1 MTNHSLNLER
11 WSIDAD
17 TRQYIPYRLCC
28 LARPNP
34 TLWAV
39 LGLIAVLF
47 QWPIRLWSILRAL
60 STSCGCMSGMSC
72 CIKLTN
78 ELRII
83 SRVSQKLFNV
93 FSRALYANLSQKKKT
108 NETEVC
114 YVTTL
119 ALDSVSA
126 SWSGQVTDGNGVN
139 CLGLYTLQE
148 ENFYWNITFTISIV
162 ANSLNLN
169 SAYYYIFRSLSMI
182 GYLWLK
188 FKNQNT
194 LALNS
199 VNLTKLSRF
208 DKLNSVII
216 FIL

>member
-1 MTNHSLNLER
+1 MHHSTTMTNHSLNLKC

-17 TRQYIPYRLCC
+17 TRQYILHRPFC
-28 LARPNP
+28 LACPNP
-34 TLWAV
+34 TLSAV

-126 SWSGQVTDGNGVN
+126 SWSGQVTDWNGAQLLRLV
-139 CLGLYTLQE
+139 CPTGRKLLLEY
-148 ENFYWNITFTISIV
+148 NFHFFASGKFV
-162 ANSLNLN
+162 
-169 SAYYYIFRSLSMI
+169 
-182 GYLWLK
+182 K
-188 FKNQNT
+188 FKFC
-194 LALNS
+194 
-199 VNLTKLSRF
+199 LS
-208 DKLNSVII
+208 
-216 FIL
+216 